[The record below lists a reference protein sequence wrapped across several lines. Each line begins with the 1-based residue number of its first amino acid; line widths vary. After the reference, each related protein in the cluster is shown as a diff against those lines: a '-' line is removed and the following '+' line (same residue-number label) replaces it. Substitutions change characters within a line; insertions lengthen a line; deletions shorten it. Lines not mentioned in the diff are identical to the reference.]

1 MDLQHIS
8 LGARVN
14 HPTFGVGV
22 VFSEEGHSF
31 HIFFREHGEQT
42 IARSFE
48 GLHLIAPG
56 PEVEVPEARLDMDA
70 VKQGLEEVLLE
81 ITGPQRPIVLARK
94 WEKGTLVMRPANASL
109 QPKEVPIESFFH
121 KVTMVRDRLRVME
134 QKINAHAVL
143 SEADKIELQQYITR
157 CYGSFTSFN
166 VLFDDKDDEFVG
178 QKGDV

>member
-94 WEKGTLVMRPANASL
+94 WEKGTLARTRRRKTYFPPGLRRRLVAVRQPAR
-109 QPKEVPIESFFH
+109 
-121 KVTMVRDRLRVME
+121 VRSVD
-134 QKINAHAVL
+134 
-143 SEADKIELQQYITR
+143 
-157 CYGSFTSFN
+157 
-166 VLFDDKDDEFVG
+166 
-178 QKGDV
+178 